1 MFCHVEIVTLAAI
14 ISLLKL
20 SSVDQPSLTSIGFTD
35 NLQKSPQKPYF
46 SFRRRKHHL
55 QFLVS
60 SFVQFEIQ
68 YPFCWF
74 QLEILDTKFKI
85 TRNLRISSLVT
96 IFMQATSKLKYI
108 VPTLLTSQQ
117 VKTPFYTKLLQRVS
131 NNISMLKLCSKKNY
145 PAGYQLEMKAG
156 PAVECYDKI
165 VTSKDLG
172 VRTGTMTKICEQRST
187 VSLLW
192 KLCVKVLW
200 KSMKIITTI
209 QYQRLTHSSYNEK
222 TFLRL
227 TSNKT
232 RV

>member
-1 MFCHVEIVTLAAI
+1 
-14 ISLLKL
+14 
-20 SSVDQPSLTSIGFTD
+20 
-35 NLQKSPQKPYF
+35 
-46 SFRRRKHHL
+46 
-55 QFLVS
+55 
-60 SFVQFEIQ
+60 
-68 YPFCWF
+68 
-74 QLEILDTKFKI
+74 
-85 TRNLRISSLVT
+85 
-96 IFMQATSKLKYI
+96 
-108 VPTLLTSQQ
+108 
-117 VKTPFYTKLLQRVS
+117 
-131 NNISMLKLCSKKNY
+131 MLKLCSKKNY

-192 KLCVKVLW
+192 KLCEKVLW

-209 QYQRLTHSSYNEK
+209 QYQRLTHSSYNER